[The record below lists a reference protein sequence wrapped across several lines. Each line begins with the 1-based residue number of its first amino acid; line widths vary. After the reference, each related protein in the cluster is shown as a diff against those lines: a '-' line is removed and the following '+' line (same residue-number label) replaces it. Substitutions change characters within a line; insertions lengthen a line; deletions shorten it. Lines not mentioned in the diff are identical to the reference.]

1 MNWNDLFSYDPDTG
15 ELWWKEKR
23 SNRQDMSRRAGSQN
37 AAGYWQ
43 FSYKGSVYL
52 QHRVI
57 WKMVHGKWPKEV
69 DHINRIKSDNRLEN
83 LRDCTHK
90 ENMENCHINFKE
102 ISKLG
107 HKKRW
112 AISA

>member
-1 MNWNDLFSYDPDTG
+1 
-15 ELWWKEKR
+15 
-23 SNRQDMSRRAGSQN
+23 
-37 AAGYWQ
+37 
-43 FSYKGSVYL
+43 
-52 QHRVI
+52 
-57 WKMVHGKWPKEV
+57 VHGKWPKEV